1 MTRRKQANRSVRN
14 REQRRREIERRKN
27 KAIFD
32 AVLDW
37 FIPKGELFT
46 KDRFHGNIKWT
57 PEQLAQQAMV
67 WALQDKKH
75 VTDAFEVTQE
85 ICEELKIEKAANS
98 YTSFINA
105 LTRYRETF
113 GLRLGEHFR
122 ALAKGVAGRFWRDG
136 DWLLVG
142 FDGSRAT
149 TPRSVSNEKAFC
161 APNYGK
167 GKTAKYRKK
176 KTKGMRRRKNKE
188 NKPQPQA
195 PQVWITMMWHM
206 GLRLPWSWRLGPSN
220 SSERGHVMEMLE
232 QDEFPEDTLF
242 VGDAGFVGYD
252 FWKAILARGDFL
264 VRVGGNVN
272 LLSEE
277 ADIKR
282 LGGGIVLCWPK
293 GKMDSGAEPLR
304 LRLVKVKIGKTTMWM
319 LTSVLS
325 RKKLSNKKI
334 IQYYK
339 MRWGVE
345 VEFRGLK
352 QTIDKRNLRC
362 RNSERVYTELDWSIR
377 AMAYAELLALR
388 EQIPDNQKGQTQCER
403 AYDTKDR
410 SLADTMRALRKC
422 MRNLDKYVDPGED
435 LLSQLSAA
443 LVQKYK
449 NGTDKKARYRPK
461 NPDKKPIGEPTV
473 RKMSREELEKWRRIP
488 DKIAA

>member
-1 MTRRKQANRSVRN
+1 
-14 REQRRREIERRKN
+14 
-27 KAIFD
+27 
-32 AVLDW
+32 
-37 FIPKGELFT
+37 
-46 KDRFHGNIKWT
+46 
-57 PEQLAQQAMV
+57 
-67 WALQDKKH
+67 
-75 VTDAFEVTQE
+75 
-85 ICEELKIEKAANS
+85 
-98 YTSFINA
+98 
-105 LTRYRETF
+105 
-113 GLRLGEHFR
+113 
-122 ALAKGVAGRFWRDG
+122 
-136 DWLLVG
+136 
-142 FDGSRAT
+142 
-149 TPRSVSNEKAFC
+149 
-161 APNYGK
+161 
-167 GKTAKYRKK
+167 
-176 KTKGMRRRKNKE
+176 
-188 NKPQPQA
+188 
-195 PQVWITMMWHM
+195 
-206 GLRLPWSWRLGPSN
+206 
-220 SSERGHVMEMLE
+220 MEMLE

-252 FWKAILARGDFL
+252 FWKAILARGHFL